1 MLPWAGGRTR
11 NKGAPSHGGGG
22 GEAKGEGGEGG
33 EGRVPLSAACAQIGR
48 AIRTLVTGEQNTR
61 GGRRGRP
68 RRARTRQGVSK
79 ETEERVS
86 RTVEG
91 IKKKTVLP
99 WEYKVLW
106 DKDN

>member
-1 MLPWAGGRTR
+1 MLGSMLLPWAGGRGTKVLR
-11 NKGAPSHGGGG
+11 PMAEEEEGAKQKGR
-22 GEAKGEGGEGG
+22 GG
-33 EGRVPLSAACAQIGR
+33 EGRGPLSAACAQIGR

-99 WEYKVLW
+99 WEYI
-106 DKDN
+106 